1 MKIKTIEEAKEYF
14 AGIVTS
20 QLDRSKTLGKKEW
33 IDYKKLAPIKI
44 GLIAGDGIGPS
55 IMNEAEKILKFLLVE
70 EEKENKIEFNIID
83 GLTIENRVKAM
94 KAVPDDVLKKIK
106 ECQITLKGPTTT
118 PKKGDSWPNIE
129 SDNVLLRK
137 ELDLFAN
144 IRPIKIPKEN
154 INWIFFRE
162 NTEGAYA
169 LGNKGI
175 EIEDIALDFK
185 VTTNKGSERILE
197 LAFNYAKENKINEV
211 IVVTKSNIIKAT
223 DGKFLNIAEKISEK
237 YQGIKLDHWF
247 VDIFSAKLLDRKRR
261 TSFRVIVLPNLYG
274 DIITDEAA
282 ELQGGVGTAGSANI
296 GKQYAMFEAIHGSAL
311 RMVEEGRAKYSNPM
325 SLFRAIVMLLNHI
338 GYIEKAN
345 KLEEILDESIKE
357 EKNIITGR
365 EDGATSSQFTDNIL
379 EKLSK
384 K

>member
-1 MKIKTIEEAKEYF
+1 
-14 AGIVTS
+14 
-20 QLDRSKTLGKKEW
+20 
-33 IDYKKLAPIKI
+33 
-44 GLIAGDGIGPS
+44 
-55 IMNEAEKILKFLLVE
+55 
-70 EEKENKIEFNIID
+70 
-83 GLTIENRVKAM
+83 
-94 KAVPDDVLKKIK
+94 
-106 ECQITLKGPTTT
+106 
-118 PKKGDSWPNIE
+118 
-129 SDNVLLRK
+129 
-137 ELDLFAN
+137 
-144 IRPIKIPKEN
+144 
-154 INWIFFRE
+154 
-162 NTEGAYA
+162 
-169 LGNKGI
+169 
-175 EIEDIALDFK
+175 
-185 VTTNKGSERILE
+185 LE